1 MFSAVFNKI
10 KTQFV
15 AVLKVF
21 RSDNALEFLSS
32 TFQNIFCDRGIIHE
46 TSCTHTTHQ
55 TGVSKRKHKTLL
67 EILSCQFPKF
77 YWPDALQLACY
88 LINRMPSSVT
98 ANKILYSIMHPNKPM
113 PNVKPKVFGCTCF
126 VYLHTGQKDKLSAKS
141 IRCIFVGYSRTQKGH
156 CFFSPSMKKRFVTS
170 DVTCFE
176 SCPYYPL
183 QNKFVD
189 ESPVLNT

>member
-1 MFSAVFNKI
+1 MLQYLKSLDLIMHLNFYLLLFKI
-10 KTQFV
+10 SFV
-15 AVLKVF
+15 
-21 RSDNALEFLSS
+21 
-32 TFQNIFCDRGIIHE
+32 
-46 TSCTHTTHQ
+46 
-55 TGVSKRKHKTLL
+55 TGVSFMKPHVLIQHIKLVYLKENTRPLL

-88 LINRMPSSVT
+88 LINRMPSSVR